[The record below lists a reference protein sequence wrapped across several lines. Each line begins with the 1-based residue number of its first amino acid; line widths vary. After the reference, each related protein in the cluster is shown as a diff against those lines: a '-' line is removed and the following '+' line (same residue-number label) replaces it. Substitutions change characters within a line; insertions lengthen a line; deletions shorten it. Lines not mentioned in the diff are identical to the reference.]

1 MSVRTEFA
9 SSGSLKE
16 RLLAGEKADVFASM
30 DLSNALVLNQNNL
43 SGEVETFASN
53 PIYAIAKSW
62 LPNSKK
68 FK

>member
-1 MSVRTEFA
+1 M
-9 SSGSLKE
+9 KE